1 VLALDAMTNSAPAM
15 FAVLTTRTATMDM
28 ARFQN
33 ALKATRRALAREL
46 PEARIA
52 QLVEFQTGR
61 GRNSGGER
69 RPHWNWMIKGTA
81 DATPGDVSDLVVS
94 PWCERVDAEP
104 EAQRVQRVHEAGG
117 LMRYL
122 ALHFQKQDQ
131 APPEGWRGHR
141 FRVQKG
147 YLAQPMPEA
156 REQARQSL
164 RLKRELHRLAEQGLS
179 GQELEDAAH
188 QALYE
193 ANELAWEL
201 VRVQPIPTAFDAD
214 DQPTD
219 WGEMIVPVRS

>member
-1 VLALDAMTNSAPAM
+1 MTNSAPGL
-15 FAVLTTRTATMDM
+15 FAVLTTRTATLDM
-28 ARFQN
+28 GRF
-33 ALKATRRALAREL
+33 RRALEATSRAMRREW
-46 PEARIA
+46 PEARYA

-61 GRNSGGER
+61 GRNAGGER
-69 RPHWNWMIKGTA
+69 RPHWNWMVKGTA
-81 DATPGDVSDLVVS
+81 DATAADVASVIVD
-94 PWCERVDAEP
+94 PWCRRVDAEP
-104 EAQRVQRVHEAGG
+104 EGQHVQNVTEAGG

-164 RLKRELHRLAEQGLS
+164 RLKRELHRLAKQGLT

-201 VRVQPIPTAFDAD
+201 VRVQPIPTAFDDD